1 MSKNKRYRK
10 LMKRAKRLQRDVT
23 KLAHKCRLWSVGVV
37 RCSDIV
43 FGTRVSRKNKAWN
56 KYLRAN
62 NMELETPFESLFTKT
77 CAFPVSCLFVGTLG
91 FIETVQR
98 FNAEL
103 NLLKH
108 DAKYRGEFVL
118 VANKHTAYPLINT
131 EGKVIGSVFGITL
144 GGAVLA
150 TVNDPDVFNRRYTDY
165 NFTVC
170 DDTLTHE
177 LLHFVFSGEFKPT
190 AQDLTTGKRIGYT
203 IDQSRKI
210 GHRHGGFLVDPAYA
224 FMGVVASRIERR
236 SIDDRMIMAG
246 RKEM

>member
-1 MSKNKRYRK
+1 
-10 LMKRAKRLQRDVT
+10 
-23 KLAHKCRLWSVGVV
+23 
-37 RCSDIV
+37 
-43 FGTRVSRKNKAWN
+43 
-56 KYLRAN
+56 
-62 NMELETPFESLFTKT
+62 MELETPFESLFAKT

-170 DDTLTHE
+170 DDT
-177 LLHFVFSGEFKPT
+177 P
-190 AQDLTTGKRIGYT
+190 
-203 IDQSRKI
+203 
-210 GHRHGGFLVDPAYA
+210 
-224 FMGVVASRIERR
+224 
-236 SIDDRMIMAG
+236 
-246 RKEM
+246 